1 MEVEEHMPK
10 PTSKSQAKRL
20 AIQQGVRSATAMT
33 KQLFEAG
40 ERITAMHQQGSAMN
54 ERLVTAREIILDFT
68 RACNKEHVRKG
79 DWACKLC
86 SAGDGWLNGNG

>member
-1 MEVEEHMPK
+1 MTNLKDSEIDWEGHLE
-10 PTSKSQAKRL
+10 KSCADRL
-20 AIQQGVRSATAMT
+20 
-33 KQLFEAG
+33 EA
-40 ERITAMHQQGSAMN
+40 
-54 ERLVTAREIILDFT
+54 AREIILNFT